1 MFGAACIMYI
11 MKNTNNPDFCSILTS
26 SDDKDEILEK
36 FKENIKA
43 FNKYFD
49 TDDFKGNE
57 NAIYNK
63 IFLKFKDKNDNN
75 TIEINE
81 FIEELNT

>member
-1 MFGAACIMYI
+1 MRSRNFQI
-11 MKNTNNPDFCSILTS
+11 
-26 SDDKDEILEK
+26 KDVT
-36 FKENIKA
+36 
-43 FNKYFD
+43 

-81 FIEELNT
+81 FNEEPNTNN